1 MANIRI
7 KDPQKGSPKAEV
19 GEIDT
24 RAPFQSVKA
33 AVSLF
38 GEVAVSSKD
47 KRTIKRT
54 KQLSS
59 ENVLEKET
67 QLLLAQKEL
76 SKIKQQLQSS
86 ESTKS
91 RALSELEKAK
101 QTQED
106 LTAKLCSVNQ
116 SMKSAMD
123 AAEVVK
129 VQAKKLEVAKSE
141 EISGGG
147 GCAWKQELDYARNEY
162 TITVAELDASKQ
174 ELTKIRQ
181 DFDAALEAKLAAF
194 QLAAEAQ
201 RSANLNGD
209 RLVELSKQIAA
220 MHQSIEQLKHV
231 SMEAQQEQVKIL
243 AEKEARFNEYKTAKE
258 EAERN
263 LAILQKEIDPELTI
277 SLEEKLKETTA
288 EIEVLQE
295 KMKEVHASEMDTVRA
310 LTVELNEATRTLQKI
325 SEEESSLRILV
336 SSLRLEVENV
346 KREREELNIK
356 LDEEEKLLDAKR
368 EQILK
373 LQQLQAEAEASRQ
386 EAEQMKGEA
395 AKLKRDAEA
404 SRSFIEEAEIKLQIV
419 QKEAEEAKEAEK
431 KALEE
436 MKSMS
441 GKHKDDSGEGS
452 EPTSQIKLT
461 VDEFESLSRKVRES
475 KMLAEKEEA
484 NSIAEVEVI
493 NARQSEV
500 TKKLEA
506 NLKAI
511 EEIKIATEMALKGA
525 EMAETAKI
533 VVEGELRRWRQ
544 EEEKV
549 APQVT
554 SGHIYF

>member
-7 KDPQKGSPKAEV
+7 KDQQKGSPKAEV

-47 KRTIKRT
+47 KLTIKRT

-91 RALSELEKAK
+91 RALSELERAK
-101 QTQED
+101 RTQED
-106 LTAKLCSVNQ
+106 LTTKLLSVNQ

-123 AAEVVK
+123 AAEAVK
-129 VQAKKLEVAKSE
+129 VQAKKLEVAKSQK
-141 EISGGG
+141 EISGGSA
-147 GCAWKQELDYARNEY
+147 CAWKQELDYARTEY

-201 RSANLNGD
+201 RSANLNSD

-231 SMEAQQEQVKIL
+231 SMEAQQDQVKIL

-263 LAILQKEIDPELTI
+263 LMILQKEIDPQLTI

-295 KMKEVHASEMDTVRA
+295 KMKEVHASDMNTVRA

-325 SEEESSLRILV
+325 SEEESSLRSLV

-346 KREREELNIK
+346 KREREELNKK
-356 LDEEEKLLDAKR
+356 LDEEEKLLDARR
-368 EQILK
+368 EQSLK
-373 LQQLQAEAEASRQ
+373 LQQLQVQVETSKQ
-386 EAEQMKGEA
+386 EAEQMKREA
-395 AKLKRDAEA
+395 AELKRDAEA
-404 SRSFIEEAEIKLQIV
+404 SRSFTEEAEIKLQIV

-431 KALEE
+431 KALEQ
-436 MKSMS
+436 MKSMA
-441 GKHKDDSGEGS
+441 HKDVSGEGS

-484 NSIAEVEVI
+484 NTIAEVEVI
-493 NARQSEV
+493 NARQSEAA
-500 TKKLEA
+500 KKLEA

-525 EMAETAKI
+525 EMAETAKM

>member
-1 MANIRI
+1 M
-7 KDPQKGSPKAEV
+7 
-19 GEIDT
+19 
-24 RAPFQSVKA
+24 
-33 AVSLF
+33 
-38 GEVAVSSKD
+38 
-47 KRTIKRT
+47 
-54 KQLSS
+54 
-59 ENVLEKET
+59 LEKET

-101 QTQED
+101 RTQED
-106 LTAKLCSVNQ
+106 LTAQLCSVNQ

-123 AAEVVK
+123 AAEAVK
-129 VQAKKLEVAKSE
+129 VQAKKLEVAKSQE
-141 EISGGG
+141 TGGG
-147 GCAWKQELDYARNEY
+147 SNCAWKQELDYARTEY

-201 RSANLNGD
+201 RSANLNSD

-220 MHQSIEQLKHV
+220 MHESIEQLKHV

-243 AEKEARFNEYKTAKE
+243 AEKEARFNEYKTARE
-258 EAERN
+258 EAEKN
-263 LAILQKEIDPELTI
+263 LIILQKEIDPELTI

-295 KMKEVHASEMDTVRA
+295 KMKEVHASEMSTVRA
-310 LTVELNEATRTLQKI
+310 LTIELNEATRTLQKI
-325 SEEESSLRILV
+325 SEEESSLRSLV
-336 SSLRLEVENV
+336 NSLRQEVENV
-346 KREREELNIK
+346 KSEREELNKK

-368 EQILK
+368 EQSLK
-373 LQQLQAEAEASRQ
+373 LQQLQVEAETSRQ
-386 EAEQMKGEA
+386 EAKQMKQETA
-395 AKLKRDAEA
+395 ELKQDAEA
-404 SRSFIEEAEIKLQIV
+404 SRCFTEESEIKLQIV

-436 MKSMS
+436 MKSMA
-441 GKHKDDSGEGS
+441 GKHKDDSGEGL

-484 NSIAEVEVI
+484 ISIAEVEVI
-493 NARQSEV
+493 NARQSEIL
-500 TKKLEA
+500 KKLEA

-525 EMAETAKI
+525 EMAETAKM

-554 SGHIYF
+554 SGHIYL